1 MLLTL
6 RCADRRCA
14 GLALALSNPLVL
26 PSLHQDQRVA
36 TADESTSHT
45 CALRLDDRLHT
56 QMRTCQAMSSIHPRF
71 HMLRCADGLSARGR
85 RHTVPSI
92 HHHQSSYITSFF
104 PLFIVDFSTNT
115 FYDSCRNTNSGATH
129 RIPLSSAI
137 VTANPGQSAPA
148 LHFPSGATAIMPT
161 C

>member
-6 RCADRRCA
+6 QCADRRCA
-14 GLALALSNPLVL
+14 ELALALSNPLAL
-26 PSLHQDQRVA
+26 PGQHQDQRVA

-56 QMRTCQAMSSIHPRF
+56 QMRTYQAMSSIHPRF

-92 HHHQSSYITSFF
+92 HHHQSSYIISFF
-104 PLFIVDFSTNT
+104 PYFIVDFITNT
-115 FYDSCRNTNSGATH
+115 IYDSCRNTNSGAMH

-148 LHFPSGATAIMPT
+148 LHFPSGATAMMPT
-161 C
+161 